1 MEATQPLTAPGLTA
15 APAGTRAL
23 DPAQRVAHR
32 ADIDGLRAIAVAIV
46 VGFHCGIPW
55 LPGGFVGVDVFFVIS
70 GFLIGGILYDEATT
84 GRFSY
89 GKFYARRIRR
99 IAPAL
104 VAVIAATT
112 LIALAFLSP
121 QELKDFATYAIGALM
136 SVPNIVFLKTTN
148 YFAGSADLN
157 PLLMTWSLGVEEQF
171 YLFYPPLLLLL
182 LRWKSRLLPAIFL
195 LSLASFALNVWSTA
209 THPAL
214 AFYALPPRAWEL
226 GVGVFLAIWQSRQ
239 RQAATPS
246 MPATPPA
253 ASSRLF
259 MLRQVLAAAGIAMI
273 AGSAL
278 FFDNTLAF
286 PGVAALLPV
295 MGSLLVIANDGPVN
309 RFVLGSRPLVFVG
322 LISYSWYLWHWPL
335 LSFARVASDFPLTWR
350 QGVVISTL
358 SFVISVFSY
367 RHIETPFRRGW
378 QGVSTKRWIVGY
390 LAVVGVCVLVLLG
403 VRQSN
408 GMPSRVPASI
418 VAIEREAGAARTD
431 TCLLS
436 YGDVAPRT
444 GADCLAPAGAGA
456 VVALMGDSHASALRA
471 GAEDFAR
478 RSGMGFT
485 QLTKSSCP
493 TLVDVSRV
501 MSKHP
506 RHFDECARFN
516 RQALDRVM
524 ASPEVKVV
532 ILAGFWYASIY
543 EMSASQGYQ
552 STVAPR
558 PFTRTEGVALLSQ
571 GLSRTVDELSR
582 KGKRVIVI
590 DDTPLLGFDP
600 IKHLV
605 TARMPTRRFVGD
617 SVLGNLVPD
626 GDRSSFVLA
635 ADDDVRRAVAAAAY
649 GSGSA
654 VREGVSL
661 YSLRDRL
668 CEPSGC
674 RFAEDGR
681 PMLFDQ
687 HHLSQFGARTV
698 FSGLK

>member
-1 MEATQPLTAPGLTA
+1 MEATQPLAGASGAGLA

-46 VGFHCGIPW
+46 VGFHCGIPF

-89 GKFYARRIRR
+89 ATFYARRIRR

-104 VAVIAATT
+104 VVVIAATT

-121 QELKDFATYAIGALM
+121 QELKDFSNYAIGALL

-148 YFAGSADLN
+148 YFAGNADLN

-182 LRWKSRLLPAIFL
+182 LRWKSKLLPVVAL
-195 LSLASFALNVWSTA
+195 LTLASFGLNVWSTE

-226 GVGVFLAIWQSRQ
+226 GAGVFLAIWQSRQ
-239 RQAATPS
+239 RQAAGAPKTPS
-246 MPATPPA
+246 TGV
-253 ASSRLF
+253 LVT
-259 MLRQVLAAAGIAMI
+259 RQVLAAAGIAMI
-273 AGSAL
+273 AASAL
-278 FFDNTLAF
+278 LFDNTLAF
-286 PGVAALLPV
+286 PGTAALLPV
-295 MGSLLVIANDGPVN
+295 LGSLLVIANDGPVN
-309 RFVLGSRPLVFVG
+309 RFILGSRPMVFVG

-350 QGVVISTL
+350 QGVVISTI
-358 SFVISVFSY
+358 SFVIAVFSY

-378 QGVSTKRWIVGY
+378 QGVSTQRWIWGY
-390 LAVVGVCVLVLLG
+390 LAVVAVGVLMLAGIRV
-403 VRQSN
+403 SN
-408 GMPSRVPASI
+408 GMPSRVPEAIAS
-418 VAIEREAGAARTD
+418 IEREVDSARAD
-431 TCLLS
+431 NCLLS

-444 GADCLAPAGAGA
+444 SVDCLAPAGQPA
-456 VVALMGDSHASALRA
+456 VALMGDSHASALRA

-501 MSKHP
+501 MNKHP

-516 RQALDRVM
+516 RQALDRVIG
-524 ASPEVKVV
+524 SPDVKVV

-543 EMSASQGYQ
+543 EMSPSQGYQ

-558 PFTRTEGVALLSQ
+558 PFTRPEGVALLSQ
-571 GLSRTVDELSR
+571 GLSRTVEELTK
-582 KGKRVIVI
+582 KGKRVIVV
-590 DDTPLLGFDP
+590 DDTPLFGFDP
-600 IKHLV
+600 VKHLV
-605 TARMPTRRFVGD
+605 TEKMALRRFVGD
-617 SVLGNLVPD
+617 RVLGNLVPD
-626 GDRSSFVLA
+626 GNRSSFVMA
-635 ADDDVRRAVAAAAY
+635 TDDDVRRAVAAAAY
-649 GSGSA
+649 GSRAA
-654 VREGVSL
+654 VNEGASL

-668 CEPSGC
+668 CEQSGC
-674 RFAEDGR
+674 QFADGGR

-687 HHLSQFGARTV
+687 HHLSRFGARQA

>member
-1 MEATQPLTAPGLTA
+1 MEATQPLAGASGAGLA
-15 APAGTRAL
+15 VPAGTRVL
-23 DPAQRVAHR
+23 DPARRVAHR

-70 GFLIGGILYDEATT
+70 GFLIGGILYDEAVT

-89 GKFYARRIRR
+89 ATFYARRIRR

-121 QELKDFATYAIGALM
+121 QELKNFSNDAIGALL

-148 YFAGSADLN
+148 YFAGNADLN

-182 LRWKSRLLPAIFL
+182 LRWKSKLLPAVAL
-195 LSLASFALNVWSTA
+195 LTLASFALNVWSTE

-226 GVGVFLAIWQSRQ
+226 GVGVFLAIWQSQHRPPEG
-239 RQAATPS
+239 APKTPS
-246 MPATPPA
+246 TGVFIA
-253 ASSRLF
+253 
-259 MLRQVLAAAGIAMI
+259 RQVLAAAGIAMI

-278 FFDNTLAF
+278 LFDNTLAF
-286 PGVAALLPV
+286 PGTAALLPV
-295 MGSLLVIANDGPVN
+295 LGSLLVIANDGPVN
-309 RFVLGSRPLVFVG
+309 RFLLGSRPLVFVG

-358 SFVISVFSY
+358 SFVIAVFSY

-378 QGVSTKRWIVGY
+378 PGVSTKRWIWGY
-390 LAVVGVCVLVLLG
+390 LAVVAVGVLMLAGIRV
-403 VRQSN
+403 SN
-408 GMPSRVPASI
+408 GMPSRVPEAIAS
-418 VAIEREAGAARTD
+418 IEREVDSARAD
-431 TCLLS
+431 NCLLS

-444 GADCLAPAGAGA
+444 SADCLAPAGRPA
-456 VVALMGDSHASALRA
+456 VALMGDSHASALRA

-501 MSKHP
+501 MNKHP

-524 ASPEVKVV
+524 ESPEVKVV

-558 PFTRTEGVALLSQ
+558 PFTRAEGVALLSQ
-571 GLSRTVDELSR
+571 GLSRTVEELAR
-582 KGKRVIVI
+582 KGKRVIVV

-605 TARMPTRRFVGD
+605 TEKMALRRFVGD
-617 SVLGNLVPD
+617 QVLGNLVPE
-626 GDRSSFVLA
+626 GNRSNFVLA
-635 ADDDVRRAVAAAAY
+635 ADDDVRRAVAAAAF

-654 VREGVSL
+654 VNDGVSL

-668 CEPSGC
+668 CAQSGC
-674 RFAEDGR
+674 QFAEGGR

-687 HHLSQFGARTV
+687 HHLSQFGARQV
-698 FSGLK
+698 FSGLR

>member
-1 MEATQPLTAPGLTA
+1 MEAAQPLAGVAGTAPQA
-15 APAGTRAL
+15 IGTRAL

-55 LPGGFVGVDVFFVIS
+55 LLGGFVGVDVFFVIS
-70 GFLIGGILYDEATT
+70 GFLIGGILYDEAVT

-89 GKFYARRIRR
+89 ARFYARRIRR

-104 VAVIAATT
+104 VVVVAAS
-112 LIALAFLSP
+112 ALFGLVFLSP
-121 QELKDFATYAIGALM
+121 QELKDFSNSAIGALL

-148 YFAGSADLN
+148 YFAGNADLN

-182 LRWKSRLLPAIFL
+182 LRWKGKLLPAIAL
-195 LSLASFALNVWSTA
+195 LTLASFALNVWSTE

-226 GVGVFLAIWQSRQ
+226 GVGVFLAIWQSKH
-239 RQAATPS
+239 RQATAGAPTTPS
-246 MPATPPA
+246 KGMSIA
-253 ASSRLF
+253 
-259 MLRQVLAAAGIAMI
+259 RQCLAAAGIAMI
-273 AGSAL
+273 AVSAL

-286 PGVAALLPV
+286 PGIAALLPV
-295 MGSLLVIANDGPVN
+295 VGSLLVIANDGPVN
-309 RFVLGSRPLVFVG
+309 RFVLGNRPLVFVG

-335 LSFARVASDFPLTWR
+335 LSFARVASDMPLSWR
-350 QGVVISTL
+350 QGVLISAL

-367 RHIETPFRRGW
+367 RHIETPFRRGG
-378 QGVSTKRWIVGY
+378 QGVPTMRWIWGY
-390 LAVVGVCVLVLLG
+390 LAVIAVGVAMLAG
-403 VRQSN
+403 IRMSN
-408 GMPSRVPASI
+408 GMPSRVPGAIAS
-418 VAIEREAGAARTD
+418 IEREVDAARAD

-444 GADCLAPAGAGA
+444 GADCLAPAGQPA
-456 VVALMGDSHASALRA
+456 VVLMGDSHASALRA
-471 GAEDFAR
+471 GAQDYAR
-478 RSGMGFT
+478 RSSMGFT

-501 MSKHP
+501 MNKHP

-524 ASPEVKVV
+524 DSPDVKVV

-552 STVAPR
+552 STIAPR
-558 PFTRTEGVALLSQ
+558 PFTRGDGVALLSE
-571 GLSRTVDELSR
+571 GLSRTVDALAN

-590 DDTPLLGFDP
+590 DDTPLFGFDP

-605 TARMPTRRFVGD
+605 TEKMALRRFVGD
-617 SVLGNLVPD
+617 RVLGNLVPD
-626 GDRSSFVLA
+626 GDRSSLVLA
-635 ADDDVRRAVAAAAY
+635 SDEDVRRAVAAVAR
-649 GSGSA
+649 GSGPA
-654 VREGVSL
+654 ANERVSL
-661 YSLRDRL
+661 YSVREWL
-668 CEPSGC
+668 CEPAGC
-674 RFAEDGR
+674 QYVQGDR

-687 HHLSQFGARTV
+687 HHLSQFGARQV
-698 FSGLK
+698 FSGLR